1 MTITAGYPMKQ
12 GRQLA
17 ACRAAASR
25 LRVSFSAFREAS
37 AMPARPYRGTHPKL
51 APGVYIDPAA
61 VVIGDVELGADASVW
76 PMAVVRGDV
85 NYIRIG
91 ARSNV
96 QDGSVLHVTRP
107 YPGSEAGWPL
117 LVGDDVVI
125 AHNVT
130 VHGCTIGNRVL
141 VGIGAVVLDGAVVE
155 DDVMIGAGSVVTPG
169 KRLAS
174 GGLYLGNP
182 ARRARELTAAEI
194 ARIPVMAGFY
204 VDLKRDYE

>member
-1 MTITAGYPMKQ
+1 MRT
-12 GRQLA
+12 
-17 ACRAAASR
+17 
-25 LRVSFSAFREAS
+25 
-37 AMPARPYRGTHPKL
+37 RPYRGIHPTL
-51 APGVYIDPAA
+51 DEGVYIDPTA
-61 VVIGDVELGADASVW
+61 VVIGDVVLGRDVSIW

-107 YPGSEAGWPL
+107 YPGSDAGWPL
-117 LVGDDVVI
+117 LIGEDVVI
-125 AHNVT
+125 AHKVT

-141 VGIGAVVLDGAVVE
+141 VGIGAIVLDGAVVE
-155 DDVMIGAGSVVTPG
+155 DEVMIGAGSVVTPG

-182 ARRARELTAAEI
+182 ARRARDLTDAER

-204 VDLKRDYE
+204 VDLKNEFQPP

>member
-1 MTITAGYPMKQ
+1 
-12 GRQLA
+12 
-17 ACRAAASR
+17 
-25 LRVSFSAFREAS
+25 
-37 AMPARPYRGTHPKL
+37 MPTRPYRGILPRL
-51 APGVYIDPAA
+51 GPGAWVDPAA
-61 VVIGDVELGADASVW
+61 LVIGDVELGADVSIW

-107 YPGSEAGWPL
+107 YPGSDAGWPL
-117 LVGDDVVI
+117 LIGEDVVI
-125 AHNVT
+125 AHKVT
-130 VHGCTIGNRVL
+130 VHGCTIGDRVL
-141 VGIGAVVLDGAVVE
+141 VGIGAIVLDGAVVE

-169 KRLAS
+169 KTLTS

-182 ARRARELTAAEI
+182 ARRARELTGAEI

-204 VDLKRDYE
+204 VALKKEYEAT

>member
-1 MTITAGYPMKQ
+1 MRRIFAGP
-12 GRQLA
+12 A
-17 ACRAAASR
+17 
-25 LRVSFSAFREAS
+25 
-37 AMPARPYRGTHPKL
+37 AMPTRPYRGIHPTL
-51 APGVYIDPAA
+51 EQGVFIDPTAL
-61 VVIGDVELGADASVW
+61 VIGDVVLGRDASIW

-107 YPGSEAGWPL
+107 YPGSDAGWPL
-117 LVGDDVVI
+117 LIGEDVVI
-125 AHNVT
+125 AHAVT

-141 VGIGAVVLDGAVVE
+141 VGIGAIVLDGVVVE
-155 DDVMIGAGSVVTPG
+155 DEVMIGAGSVVTPG
-169 KRLAS
+169 KRLES

-182 ARRARELTAAEI
+182 ARRARELTAAER

-204 VDLKRDYE
+204 VDLKNEYQAVPPPVA

>member
-1 MTITAGYPMKQ
+1 
-12 GRQLA
+12 
-17 ACRAAASR
+17 
-25 LRVSFSAFREAS
+25 
-37 AMPARPYRGTHPKL
+37 MPARPYRGIRPRL

-61 VVIGDVELGADASVW
+61 VVIGDVVLGRDVSIW

-85 NYIRIG
+85 NYIRNG

-107 YPGSEAGWPL
+107 YPGSDAGWPL
-117 LVGDDVVI
+117 LIGEDVVI
-125 AHNVT
+125 AHKVT

-141 VGIGAVVLDGAVVE
+141 VGIGAIVLDGVVVE
-155 DDVMIGAGSVVTPG
+155 DEVMIGAGSVVTPG
-169 KRLAS
+169 KRLTS

-182 ARRARELTAAEI
+182 ARRVRDLTDAER

-204 VDLKRDYE
+204 VDLKNEFQPP

>member
-1 MTITAGYPMKQ
+1 
-12 GRQLA
+12 
-17 ACRAAASR
+17 
-25 LRVSFSAFREAS
+25 
-37 AMPARPYRGTHPKL
+37 MPARPYRGTHPKL
-51 APGVYIDPAA
+51 ATGVYIDPAA
-61 VVIGDVELGADASVW
+61 VVIGDVELARDVSIW

-107 YPGSEAGWPL
+107 YPGSDAGWPL
-117 LVGDDVVI
+117 LIGEDVVI
-125 AHNVT
+125 AHKVT
-130 VHGCTIGNRVL
+130 VHGCTIGDRVL
-141 VGIGAVVLDGAVVE
+141 VGIGAIVLDGAVVE

-169 KRLAS
+169 KTLTS

-182 ARRARELTAAEI
+182 ARRARELTGAEI

-204 VDLKRDYE
+204 VALKKEYEAT

>member
-1 MTITAGYPMKQ
+1 
-12 GRQLA
+12 
-17 ACRAAASR
+17 
-25 LRVSFSAFREAS
+25 
-37 AMPARPYRGTHPKL
+37 MPARPYRGIHPKL
-51 APGVYIDPAA
+51 APGAYIDPAA

-107 YPGSEAGWPL
+107 YPDSDAGWPL
-117 LVGDDVVI
+117 LIGDDVVI

-182 ARRARELTAAEI
+182 ARRARELTADEI

-204 VDLKRDYE
+204 VDLKRDYAQA